1 METSR
6 VGEILGV
13 WRLGQLL
20 GSGGMGDVYLAER
33 IDGVVRQRAAIKIL
47 RAQYKGDIQD
57 EAGTLQRL
65 NHPNIVR
72 YFDSGLA
79 EDGHRY
85 LAMEYVEGKPITE
98 YADQK
103 GLSVHGRLELFLEA
117 CAAIEHSHHHLVV
130 HLDLKPANILVDK
143 DGFVKVIDFG
153 IARRIEGRE
162 APEASGAFS
171 GPYASPEQVREGGQV
186 GYPAD
191 IYALGAVLYELL
203 CEHEPFDPLLAAGE
217 LERQIVEE
225 MPRPPSVALSR
236 SKLKVSDAG
245 RHFRLEA
252 DAIAKMRGGCRLS
265 EARKLISGDLDRICL
280 FALRKEAARR
290 YKSVDDLR
298 SDLEAVLEG
307 RKPAIARSGDPMY
320 SALRAARR
328 KPLEVLA
335 TLAAITAV
343 ATAFIFFATFSAGIN
358 ASLES
363 TRELRHLAESSLNE
377 LRQQLRPQLAAD
389 SPSSAALQVLDSVV
403 QTATPNP
410 KTQTFWD
417 RMRDDFVLQIRH
429 ITGTMHKDDLR
440 NVP

>member
-162 APEASGAFS
+162 SPEASGAFS

-363 TRELRHLAESSLNE
+363 TRELKHLAESSLNE

-417 RMRDDFVLQIRH
+417 RMRDDFMLQIRH

>member
-191 IYALGAVLYELL
+191 IYALGTVLYELL

-363 TRELRHLAESSLNE
+363 TRELKHLAESSLNE

>member
-1 METSR
+1 
-6 VGEILGV
+6 
-13 WRLGQLL
+13 
-20 GSGGMGDVYLAER
+20 
-33 IDGVVRQRAAIKIL
+33 
-47 RAQYKGDIQD
+47 
-57 EAGTLQRL
+57 RL

-343 ATAFIFFATFSAGIN
+343 VTAFIFFATFSAGIN

-363 TRELRHLAESSLNE
+363 TRELKHLAESSLNE

>member
-1 METSR
+1 
-6 VGEILGV
+6 
-13 WRLGQLL
+13 
-20 GSGGMGDVYLAER
+20 
-33 IDGVVRQRAAIKIL
+33 
-47 RAQYKGDIQD
+47 
-57 EAGTLQRL
+57 
-65 NHPNIVR
+65 
-72 YFDSGLA
+72 
-79 EDGHRY
+79 
-85 LAMEYVEGKPITE
+85 
-98 YADQK
+98 
-103 GLSVHGRLELFLEA
+103 
-117 CAAIEHSHHHLVV
+117 
-130 HLDLKPANILVDK
+130 
-143 DGFVKVIDFG
+143 
-153 IARRIEGRE
+153 
-162 APEASGAFS
+162 
-171 GPYASPEQVREGGQV
+171 
-186 GYPAD
+186 
-191 IYALGAVLYELL
+191 
-203 CEHEPFDPLLAAGE
+203 
-217 LERQIVEE
+217 
-225 MPRPPSVALSR
+225 
-236 SKLKVSDAG
+236 
-245 RHFRLEA
+245 
-252 DAIAKMRGGCRLS
+252 
-265 EARKLISGDLDRICL
+265 
-280 FALRKEAARR
+280 LRKEAARR

-363 TRELRHLAESSLNE
+363 TRELKHLAESSLNE

>member
-20 GSGGMGDVYLAER
+20 GSGGMGDIYLAER

-363 TRELRHLAESSLNE
+363 TRELKHLAESSLNE

>member
-47 RAQYKGDIQD
+47 RAPYKADIQD

-203 CEHEPFDPLLAAGE
+203 CEHEPFDPLLASGE

-225 MPRPPSVALSR
+225 MPRTPSVALSR

-298 SDLEAVLEG
+298 SDLEAVLQG

-363 TRELRHLAESSLNE
+363 TSELKHLAESSLNE

-389 SPSSAALQVLDSVV
+389 SPSNAALQVLDSVV

-429 ITGTMHKDDLR
+429 ITGTMHKDDLC

>member
-1 METSR
+1 MESSR

-33 IDGVVRQRAAIKIL
+33 IDGVVRQTAAIKIL
-47 RAQYKGDIQD
+47 RAPYKADIQD
-57 EAGTLQRL
+57 EAGMLQRL
-65 NHPNIVR
+65 NHPNIAR
-72 YFDSGLA
+72 YLDSGLTG
-79 EDGHRY
+79 DGHRY

-98 YADQK
+98 FADQK
-103 GLSVHGRLELFLEA
+103 GLSVHGRLDLFLEA

-130 HLDLKPANILVDK
+130 HLDLKPGNILVDK
-143 DGFVKVIDFG
+143 DRVVKVIDFG
-153 IARRIEGRE
+153 VARRIEGRE
-162 APEASGAFS
+162 AAEASGVFS
-171 GPYASPEQVREGGQV
+171 GPYASPEQVQEGGHV

-252 DAIAKMRGGCRLS
+252 DVIAKMRGGCRLS

-298 SDLEAVLEG
+298 SDLEAVLQG
-307 RKPAIARSGDPMY
+307 RKPAIARSGDPMC

-335 TLAAITAV
+335 AVGAISVV
-343 ATAFIFFATFSAGIN
+343 ATAFMFFATFSAGID
-358 ASLES
+358 ASLEN
-363 TRELRHLAESSLNE
+363 TRQFERVAAPSLTQLRE
-377 LRQQLRPQLAAD
+377 QLRPQLASAR
-389 SPSSAALQVLDSVV
+389 PSYASLEVLDAVV
-403 QTATPNP
+403 RTAAPVRRP
-410 KTQTFWD
+410 QTFWD
-417 RMRDDFVLQIRH
+417 KMQDDFVLQIRR
-429 ITGTMHKDDLR
+429 ITGTMPKDDLR